1 MLRFRFRHSLAAL
14 AALTLAGTS
23 PARAAGPDLR
33 LDDLRD
39 DAHAALNSSIS
50 LIRRVLHMDPQD
62 DVVSHAIAVS
72 SREATLDLELASGH
86 TRSLTLRGGRVLVDG
101 HAVGSYAPGGLL
113 DRSWRRALADAA
125 SLDTRSVLVALRA
138 WPAASLN
145 PEEAAART
153 KLLDG
158 LRGLTVRTPTVAA
171 PALAEAK
178 AEAARQGAAAAA
190 GGPAGIRLADLSA
203 LDTIG
208 RQLQA
213 LDDAGSDVADAV
225 RTTPVQLGDVAV
237 AAGQRVDGNVVV
249 YKGSASI
256 FGEVTGSV
264 VALFGDVTYHR
275 GSLIG
280 HNAVSLGG
288 QVINDG
294 GVVRG
299 DIKTI
304 SRDDLASSD
313 AGLEADTELKTAA
326 HARPAPTMLQ
336 RVSSDVMNVLAVFVA
351 LAMLGLGTVFFGRRY
366 IEVVADTA
374 SHAFGRSFVVG
385 LLGQLLLL
393 PTFAMLIVGLVFTL
407 VGILLL
413 PFAAVAFVLAACVAF
428 IGGYLAVAHAIGE
441 TVTRRRMAHGV
452 FVRAPNAYGYLFAGL
467 IGLLG
472 LWAAAAL
479 TGWMGPIVI
488 VFRIAAVIVTW
499 LATTV
504 GFGAVLLSRAGLRE
518 TFAGRHFG
526 EMSDEYL
533 WATPPATPTAAS
545 ARMNQK

>member
-1 MLRFRFRHSLAAL
+1 MLRFRFRRSLAAL
-14 AALTLAGTS
+14 AALALAGTA

-50 LIRRVLHMDPQD
+50 FVRRVLHMAPQE

-72 SREATLDLELASGH
+72 SREATLDFELANGH
-86 TRSLTLRGGRVLVDG
+86 TRSLTLRAGRVLVDG
-101 HAVGSYAPGGLL
+101 QAVGSYTPGGLL

-125 SLDTRSVLVALRA
+125 SLDTRAVLVALRA

-145 PEEAAART
+145 AEEAASRT
-153 KLLDG
+153 RLLDG
-158 LRGLTVRTPTVAA
+158 LHGLTARAVTVSAT
-171 PALAEAK
+171 ALAEAK
-178 AEAARQGAAAAA
+178 AEAAHQAAVAVQGGAAS
-190 GGPAGIRLADLSA
+190 IRLADLSA
-203 LDTIG
+203 LDSIG
-208 RQLQA
+208 RQLQT
-213 LDDAGSDVADAV
+213 LDDAGADIAEAV
-225 RTTPVQLGDVAV
+225 RATPVRLGDVAV

-249 YKGSASI
+249 YKGNASI
-256 FGEVTGSV
+256 SGEVTGNV

-275 GSLIG
+275 GAIIG
-280 HNAVSLGG
+280 RSAVSLGG

-304 SRDDLASSD
+304 SRDELADADLQI
-313 AGLEADTELKTAA
+313 ETELKAA
-326 HARPAPTMLQ
+326 ARVRPAPTALQ
-336 RVSSDVMNVLAVFVA
+336 RVSSDVLNVLAVFVA

-366 IEVVADTA
+366 VEVVADTA

-428 IGGYLAVAHAIGE
+428 VGGYLAVAHAIGE

-467 IGLLG
+467 IALLG

-518 TFAGRHFG
+518 TFAGRHYG

-533 WATPPATPTAAS
+533 WATPPATPTAA
-545 ARMNQK
+545 RMNQK